1 MGALKVLATWG
12 GKFVKSAKNGGEII
26 NGVRQGEGTVH
37 WIGRNTLGTKLGKTA
52 MVVGGASAWGK
63 YTGHGIL
70 SSAGG
75 VAENIF
81 LDEEHRGKGAVVGA
95 VRQAMDVAAGEGSAE
110 KVSEKADEALAA
122 LGKGK
127 DAVVDAASGMYHNAA
142 GMLSAPQGGM
152 PTMQQ
157 CVDQQMAYG
166 GYPQQQQQQGMGLSS
181 FSPFSGFTDLLNKV
195 TGGNT
200 NMMSALSLIPAA
212 MLMFGNFGMM
222 GKVASLFLG
231 SFALKHIN
239 HPQQAASQMYQQQ
252 RGTGYGYSGYP
263 QQPQAPVLQP
273 DYQLAQGGGYPDDSN
288 VVHRH
293 RMG

>member
-1 MGALKVLATWG
+1 MSVLKVLATWG
-12 GKFVKSAKNGGEII
+12 SKFAKSAKNGGEII
-26 NGVRQGEGTVH
+26 NGVRQNEGTVH
-37 WIGRNTLGTKLGKTA
+37 FIGRHTLGTKVGKAA
-52 MVVGGASAWGK
+52 MVVGGAYGWGK
-63 YTGHGIL
+63 YSGQGVF
-70 SSAGG
+70 SAAGD
-75 VAENIF
+75 VAENVF

-95 VRQAMDVAAGEGSAE
+95 VRQTLDTAAGRGSAE
-110 KVSEKADEALAA
+110 ELSGKVDEAMVA

-127 DAVVDAASGMYHNAA
+127 DAVLDTASGMYHSAA
-142 GMLSAPQGGM
+142 SSFSAPPGGM

-157 CVDQQMAYG
+157 YADQQMAYG
-166 GYPQQQQQQGMGLSS
+166 GYPQQAQRQGLGLSS
-181 FSPFSGFTDLLNKV
+181 FNPFNGFTDLLNKV

-239 HPQQAASQMYQQQ
+239 HPQQAAVQMYQQQ
-252 RGTGYGYSGYP
+252 PSYGYGAYP
-263 QQPQAPVLQP
+263 QQPRQAPVQQP
-273 DYQLAQGGGYPDDSN
+273 DFQLAQGGGYPEESN